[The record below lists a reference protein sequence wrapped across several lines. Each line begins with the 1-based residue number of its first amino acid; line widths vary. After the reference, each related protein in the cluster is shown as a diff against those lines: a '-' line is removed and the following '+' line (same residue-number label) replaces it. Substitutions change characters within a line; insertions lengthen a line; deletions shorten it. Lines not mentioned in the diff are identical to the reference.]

1 MSIAR
6 IEQPESQDVVAIPEA
21 RRDSNSTDKKPI
33 KRIRKRRSTSHL
45 KFVPESLELRQQIK
59 EEAERFAEGIE
70 KSKPF
75 TRSELE
81 TWGRKLLDQMGLPEK
96 FLGFATVLIGNFFWK
111 RQFMAVPFERRM
123 LLLPHCLK
131 HAEGCPADYD
141 EFGLDCEKCGACS
154 IAHYKIR
161 AEELG
166 YKVLVAEGSPIVLK
180 IIVGGYIDG
189 ILGVACL
196 NVLERALDKVLI
208 AGVPSY
214 AIPLHSGDCKNTTLD
229 ESWVWDVLEQYE
241 PLSERQTTSYLP
253 LMRVA
258 NNLFDKDFKRLLPP
272 VRSQNGSTDSPL
284 AMTERIAYSWLANG
298 GKRFRP
304 FITLAAY
311 DALTGSNGLH
321 ARPTS
326 ENGLTYPDD
335 VNRVAMAI
343 EAFHKASLVH
353 DDIEDDD
360 LYRYGQKTLHR
371 QYSLGTAI
379 NVGDYLIGIGYRL
392 LNSSPSEVDPQTKCD
407 VIERMSAAH
416 VKLCEG
422 QGAEMAWQSSPNWDI
437 SPLEALQIY
446 ALKTAPAFEAAVY
459 AGLRMA
465 GAVDQYAEMIPAFSR
480 NLGVGFQVLNDL
492 KDWQGDDSKLV
503 TGQDALASRPT
514 ILLALALQAAN
525 DQQRR
530 HLEDILNTDEP
541 DNLRIGRL
549 RCLYKEC
556 DVFTKAEALV
566 DKSRKRA
573 EALADDVEPDE
584 LRQLLYFLVDTVL
597 SPEEYGEQPESS
609 VLISL
614 PISEM

>member
-1 MSIAR
+1 VSIAR